1 VTDPGGQ
8 KPRGPV
14 KDGLSGYAEA
24 MHKAAPYTAAATS
37 LVIAVGGCAWAGHW
51 ADGKLGFKTPWLT
64 LAGALVGMAVGFVS
78 FFRQIKDAGK
88 DAK

>member
-1 VTDPGGQ
+1 VTDPDGK

-14 KDGLSGYAEA
+14 KEGLSAYAEA
-24 MHKAAPYTAAATS
+24 NRKLAPYTAASFS
-37 LVIAVGGCAWAGHW
+37 LVFAVGGCAWAGHW

-64 LAGALVGMAVGFVS
+64 LAGSLLGMAVGFVS
-78 FFRQIKDAGK
+78 FFKQIKDAGR